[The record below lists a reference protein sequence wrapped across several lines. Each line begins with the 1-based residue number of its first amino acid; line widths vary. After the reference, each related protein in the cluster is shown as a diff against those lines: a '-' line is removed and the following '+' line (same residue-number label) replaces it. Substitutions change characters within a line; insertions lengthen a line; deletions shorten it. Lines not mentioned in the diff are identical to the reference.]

1 MSRRAWIALITVLAL
16 LAGFGVWRW
25 STSAAFRAERAADAL
40 ADLAG
45 VQSARTMERGGERH
59 ILAQLAPGASSD
71 QTRAVI
77 SRASQLSAD
86 DVVRR
91 VLVRVGSAEIYVGGY
106 LPDDATETLLA
117 LAALPTG
124 RATMISGSDVTV
136 APTDRTPLQTAIDSL
151 RLVLDRKLRVDA
163 VQVQGRN
170 DDGKPYRQVRI
181 EDPARSQLTM
191 LQQLLPGQGQIRE
204 LEIGGEK
211 RLEVEA
217 RTDRAGL
224 APVAQ
229 TVRRAA
235 TAADPVP
242 RWVHVRT
249 RGGEFQLNGSG
260 DPAPALAAADDLERD
275 GLSVDRISTDRA
287 FVQVGGRWTG
297 DRADLLPV
305 AERAIRALDPPL
317 PPGGVDLRER
327 RVPRH
332 PGRPAHRRPGHQ
344 PRAGERRVRGLAQR
358 DVRVGA
364 AVDAGH
370 PPPAHRRAARGRVP
384 RPRRRGARPRD
395 DHRPLGRLARHRAG
409 GVPRAVPPREPLHR
423 RRPAIPH
430 GRAGV
435 DRRWEVREGR
445 RGRRARSR
453 RGRTSVERKR
463 TRRLTIGPGS
473 ALEPSTPQ
481 RTSAG
486 ACVRPRGPPPNR
498 APHRTPRRT
507 SASTCLRPTAPLS
520 GPPPGRGRAPRPAAS
535 RPRRR

>member
-151 RLVLDRKLRVDA
+151 RLVLDRRLRVDA

-275 GLSVDRISTDRA
+275 GLPVDRISTDRA

-317 PPGGVDLRER
+317 PPGASISASGAFLGTLDDLRTVGPVISRAQESGGSVAWRNATSGSGPQSTPGTLPRLTVALPEGECLGPDGAALAPAMTTARSAAWRGTARVVFLEQSRPESPCTDDGR
-327 RVPRH
+327 RYRTVELESTSG
-332 PGRPAHRRPGHQ
+332 GRSAKVVEDGGLG
-344 PRAGERRVRGLAQR
+344 AGEV
-358 DVRVGA
+358 V
-364 AVDAGH
+364 
-370 PPPAHRRAARGRVP
+370 
-384 RPRRRGARPRD
+384 
-395 DHRPLGRLARHRAG
+395 
-409 GVPRAVPPREPLHR
+409 
-423 RRPAIPH
+423 
-430 GRAGV
+430 
-435 DRRWEVREGR
+435 RRW
-445 RGRRARSR
+445 
-453 RGRTSVERKR
+453 
-463 TRRLTIGPGS
+463 
-473 ALEPSTPQ
+473 
-481 RTSAG
+481 
-486 ACVRPRGPPPNR
+486 
-498 APHRTPRRT
+498 
-507 SASTCLRPTAPLS
+507 SASA
-520 GPPPGRGRAPRPAAS
+520 PAA
-535 RPRRR
+535 